1 MRWALTIIMS
11 LLFVF
16 PSYASD
22 KALVL
27 INGLTGT
34 REYFNQYLGEIQ
46 QHGYDPIPIDL
57 YAHGDFGGFG
67 TVKDIIRETSLEIER
82 QAEGYSEISIL
93 GISAGGMSGAYYA
106 EHGSKPVKKLGMLI
120 STTELSRLTNPI
132 FQSYYSAGRRVGY
145 TSVTYTDIHVPNSV
159 EVYRLNS
166 LEDDIIPMPSN
177 ISHVVNNHGHRVTEA
192 DMREVLEFIYKED

>member
-1 MRWALTIIMS
+1 MRWLLAITMS

-34 REYFNQYLGEIQ
+34 KEYFNQYLDDIQ

-67 TVKDIIRETSLEIER
+67 TVKDIIMETSREIER
-82 QAEGYSEISIL
+82 QTEGYSEISIM

-132 FQSYYSAGRRVGY
+132 FQSYYSAGRQVGDA
-145 TSVTYTDIHVPNSV
+145 SVTYTDIHVPNSV

-177 ISHVVNNHGHRVTEA
+177 ISHVVNNHGHRVTEV
-192 DMREVLEFIYKED
+192 DIREVLEFIYKED

>member
-57 YAHGDFGGFG
+57 YAHGDFGDSEQSKTLSGKLHWRL
-67 TVKDIIRETSLEIER
+67 KD
-82 QAEGYSEISIL
+82 
-93 GISAGGMSGAYYA
+93 
-106 EHGSKPVKKLGMLI
+106 KL
-120 STTELSRLTNPI
+120 R
-132 FQSYYSAGRRVGY
+132 
-145 TSVTYTDIHVPNSV
+145 DIQ
-159 EVYRLNS
+159 
-166 LEDDIIPMPSN
+166 
-177 ISHVVNNHGHRVTEA
+177 
-192 DMREVLEFIYKED
+192 K